1 MFKLFKKRAAPVATP
16 EKPKAIDWASMW
28 QSFINAQNA
37 EIREPVTLAQMR
49 LDGHAKDRGAVK
61 GMRMYNEH
69 KTKLQN
75 QWVNPLQSVNSGFG
89 NAQFAYYNYQTVN
102 YFQCYQ
108 LAQDPLF
115 TKVFNMLSNTPFSK
129 GGQLTQP
136 DGAEL
141 DEDAIEKAADRYHL
155 WEEIRSAV
163 RSSYVAGGCLIYLDF
178 GQTEEE
184 RGQPLRLRKA
194 NMRKFVG
201 FKHIDAINI
210 TAVNVNTI
218 DPTRQDYMKPD
229 LWYVIGL
236 GVVHRSHFLHF
247 EANPPELPMR
257 PLTLYFGM
265 PLTQLIKQDIANS
278 NLVSQGVANLINRS
292 RLVYLTADDTAFA
305 TDNAGQFRARLEWM
319 SMVQDNF
326 GVAPLKQGETVQ
338 QLTTALTGF
347 AENVEQCYLLVSA
360 KTDIPFTELM
370 GKSASGMNA
379 TGEGDRRKWYD
390 KCRTIQESV
399 KREILTMYGIVAG
412 KIGDG
417 KFVEFPDYVFNPLEE
432 ATEKELAENIKA
444 YTEVANGLVGL
455 GADPAGVVEW
465 LKSFKQFNLE
475 EIDFDTSAPGLEGY
489 DDDTDPDGT
498 PGGGLPRE
506 DITPKVLE
514 AVRAMN
520 ASEKVKDWR
529 STDTG
534 AHFPIKEGQTV
545 KEALDD
551 FKKKHKK
558 TSANP
563 SSYQEMAGAA
573 VQESLSKVVKQLKE
587 TVKPAGG
594 TEWYVDVPH
603 QDTKLRRPRHVDEAV
618 DAKSMVQ
625 LVDRILEQYDLPEQL
640 KQYLDENEDIKYPL
654 KMDAEKLFTKEAGSE
669 RTTIK
674 NTHDLIN
681 ELLSVWVEEYNW
693 DDNTAPEKRVEVE
706 DITQKAD
713 HPLMSFDE
721 PKGDTGFNR
730 PDGDGSSGAKIRVVV
745 KPVSD
750 ITNARKEMFTWYRN
764 NLQGKTVV
772 HPKLGEIKFSRKG
785 GTHSMHGAS
794 EEKIV
799 LIPHIKEII
808 STGTTDGWEPLKH
821 PRDDGFAEFAVVRNT
836 VAINGK
842 DTKVGC
848 FIAKDV
854 NGKIYYDL
862 FINKAADSYIP
873 EDVVRANNGLD
884 TYSMNKENE
893 VVNIFILS

>member
-1 MFKLFKKRAAPVATP
+1 MFKLFKKRAAPAIAP
-16 EKPKAIDWASMW
+16 EKPKEIDWASMW

-37 EIREPVTLAQMR
+37 EIREPMTLAQMR
-49 LDGHAKDRGAVK
+49 LDGHAKDRGAIK

-69 KTKLQN
+69 KAKLQN

-129 GGQLTQP
+129 GGQLTMP
-136 DGAEL
+136 EGADL
-141 DEDAIEKAADRYHL
+141 DEDAIEKAADRYRL
-155 WEEIRSAV
+155 WEEIRGAV

-178 GQTEEE
+178 GQSEEE
-184 RGQPLRLRKA
+184 RVQPLRLRKA
-194 NMRKFVG
+194 NMHKFVG

-218 DPTRQDYMKPD
+218 DPTRPDYMRPEE
-229 LWYVIGL
+229 WYVIGL

-347 AENVEQCYLLVSA
+347 AENVEQCYLLISA

-475 EIDFDTSAPGLEGY
+475 EVDFDTSAPGLEGY

-498 PGGGLPRE
+498 SGGGLPRE

-520 ASEKVKDWR
+520 ATEDKN
-529 STDTG
+529 G
-534 AHFPIKEGQTV
+534 CMH
-545 KEALDD
+545 DD
-551 FKKKHKK
+551 G
-558 TSANP
+558 N
-563 SSYQEMAGAA
+563 G
-573 VQESLSKVVKQLKE
+573 
-587 TVKPAGG
+587 
-594 TEWYVDVPH
+594 
-603 QDTKLRRPRHVDEAV
+603 R
-618 DAKSMVQ
+618 
-625 LVDRILEQYDLPEQL
+625 LV
-640 KQYLDENEDIKYPL
+640 
-654 KMDAEKLFTKEAGSE
+654 A
-669 RTTIK
+669 
-674 NTHDLIN
+674 
-681 ELLSVWVEEYNW
+681 
-693 DDNTAPEKRVEVE
+693 
-706 DITQKAD
+706 
-713 HPLMSFDE
+713 
-721 PKGDTGFNR
+721 KGDTGFKQ
-730 PDGDGSSGAKIRVVV
+730 PDGDGSSGTKIRVIV
-745 KPVSD
+745 KPVDD
-750 ITNARKEMFTWYRN
+750 IKVERKKTLEWYRA
-764 NLQGKTVV
+764 NLQGTTVE
-772 HPKLGEIKFSRKG
+772 HPDLGEIYFNGRAGSHAINKSG
-785 GTHSMHGAS
+785 S
-794 EEKIV
+794 EKLALV
-799 LIPHIKEII
+799 KYLPQLIK
-808 STGTTDGWEPLKH
+808 SGKTDGWGPLNKV
-821 PRDDGFAEFAVVRNT
+821 RSDGFTEFAIVKNN
-836 VAINGK
+836 ILLNGK
-842 DTKVGC
+842 DTEVGC
-848 FIAKDV
+848 FI
-854 NGKIYYDL
+854 GKHSDGKVYYDL
-862 FINKAADSYIP
+862 YIDKTVAGSP
-873 EDVVRANNGLD
+873 DFRVQSNNGLD
-884 TYSMNKENE
+884 TDSVNQENE

>member
-1 MFKLFKKRAAPVATP
+1 MFKLFKKRVAPVATP

-37 EIREPVTLAQMR
+37 EICEPMTLAQMR
-49 LDGHAKDRGAVK
+49 LDGHAKDRGWIK
-61 GMRMYNEH
+61 GVRMYNEH
-69 KTKLQN
+69 KAKLQN

-136 DGAEL
+136 EGADL
-141 DEDAIEKAADRYHL
+141 DENAIEKAADRYRL
-155 WEEIRSAV
+155 WEEIRGAV

-178 GQTEEE
+178 GQSEEE
-184 RGQPLRLRKA
+184 RVQPLRLRKA
-194 NMRKFVG
+194 NMHKFVG

-218 DPTRQDYMKPD
+218 DPTRPDYMRPEE
-229 LWYVIGL
+229 WYVIGL

-347 AENVEQCYLLVSA
+347 AENVEQCYLLISA

-498 PGGGLPRE
+498 SGGGLPRE

-520 ASEKVKDWR
+520 ATEDKN
-529 STDTG
+529 G
-534 AHFPIKEGQTV
+534 CMH
-545 KEALDD
+545 DD
-551 FKKKHKK
+551 GNGRFV
-558 TSANP
+558 A
-563 SSYQEMAGAA
+563 
-573 VQESLSKVVKQLKE
+573 
-587 TVKPAGG
+587 
-594 TEWYVDVPH
+594 
-603 QDTKLRRPRHVDEAV
+603 
-618 DAKSMVQ
+618 
-625 LVDRILEQYDLPEQL
+625 
-640 KQYLDENEDIKYPL
+640 
-654 KMDAEKLFTKEAGSE
+654 
-669 RTTIK
+669 
-674 NTHDLIN
+674 
-681 ELLSVWVEEYNW
+681 
-693 DDNTAPEKRVEVE
+693 
-706 DITQKAD
+706 
-713 HPLMSFDE
+713 
-721 PKGDTGFNR
+721 KGDTGFKQ
-730 PDGDGSSGAKIRVVV
+730 PDGDGSSGTKIRVIV
-745 KPVSD
+745 KPVDD
-750 ITNARKEMFTWYRN
+750 IKVERKKTLEWYRA
-764 NLQGKTVV
+764 NLQGTTVE
-772 HPKLGEIKFSRKG
+772 HPDLGEIYFNGRAGSHAINKSG
-785 GTHSMHGAS
+785 S
-794 EEKIV
+794 EKLALV
-799 LIPHIKEII
+799 KYLPQLIK
-808 STGTTDGWEPLKH
+808 SGKTDGWGPLNKV
-821 PRDDGFAEFAVVRNT
+821 RSDGFTEFAIVKNN
-836 VAINGK
+836 ILLNGK
-842 DTKVGC
+842 DTEVGC
-848 FIAKDV
+848 FI
-854 NGKIYYDL
+854 GKHSDGKVYYDL
-862 FINKAADSYIP
+862 YIDKTVAGSP
-873 EDVVRANNGLD
+873 DFRVQSNNGLD
-884 TYSMNKENE
+884 TDSVNQENE

>member
-1 MFKLFKKRAAPVATP
+1 MFKLFKKRTAPAIAP

-28 QSFINAQNA
+28 QSFVNAQNA
-37 EIREPVTLAQMR
+37 EIREPMTLAQMR
-49 LDGHAKDRGAVK
+49 LDGQAKDRGSVK

-69 KTKLQN
+69 KAKLQN

-136 DGAEL
+136 EGADL
-141 DEDAIEKAADRYHL
+141 DEDAIEKAADRYRL
-155 WEEIRSAV
+155 WEEIRGAV

-178 GQTEEE
+178 GQSEEE

-218 DPTRQDYMKPD
+218 DPTRPDYMRPEE
-229 LWYVIGL
+229 WYVIGL

-347 AENVEQCYLLVSA
+347 AENVEQCYLLISA

-520 ASEKVKDWR
+520 ATEDKNGCMHD
-529 STDTG
+529 DG
-534 AHFPIKEGQTV
+534 NGQFV
-545 KEALDD
+545 
-551 FKKKHKK
+551 
-558 TSANP
+558 S
-563 SSYQEMAGAA
+563 
-573 VQESLSKVVKQLKE
+573 
-587 TVKPAGG
+587 
-594 TEWYVDVPH
+594 
-603 QDTKLRRPRHVDEAV
+603 
-618 DAKSMVQ
+618 
-625 LVDRILEQYDLPEQL
+625 
-640 KQYLDENEDIKYPL
+640 
-654 KMDAEKLFTKEAGSE
+654 
-669 RTTIK
+669 
-674 NTHDLIN
+674 
-681 ELLSVWVEEYNW
+681 
-693 DDNTAPEKRVEVE
+693 
-706 DITQKAD
+706 
-713 HPLMSFDE
+713 
-721 PKGDTGFNR
+721 KGDTGFNQ
-730 PDGDGSSGAKIRVVV
+730 PDGDDSSG
-745 KPVSD
+745 D
-750 ITNARKEMFTWYRN
+750 ITPEQQQKIDSVKIDFSKDNI
-764 NLQGKTVV
+764 L
-772 HPKLGEIKFSRKG
+772 PKLNQDTIDELGPDADKEVLLKKSVLDRNKTEHPEVKEPDYNTLVASALYRPEFVMPGNKFKPYVNLIARVGEKRSSVVLLDLDCTKDKCEIVHMHWLRNKSRK
-785 GTHSMHGAS
+785 AL
-794 EEKIV
+794 EKKSNK
-799 LIPHIKEII
+799 IK
-808 STGTTDGWEPLKH
+808 
-821 PRDDGFAEFAVVRNT
+821 
-836 VAINGK
+836 
-842 DTKVGC
+842 
-848 FIAKDV
+848 
-854 NGKIYYDL
+854 
-862 FINKAADSYIP
+862 
-873 EDVVRANNGLD
+873 
-884 TYSMNKENE
+884 KE
-893 VVNIFILS
+893 S

>member
-16 EKPKAIDWASMW
+16 EKPKAIDWANMW

-37 EIREPVTLAQMR
+37 EIREPMTLAQMR
-49 LDGHAKDRGAVK
+49 LDGQAKDRGSVK

-69 KTKLQN
+69 KAKLQN

-136 DGAEL
+136 EGAEL
-141 DEDAIEKAADRYHL
+141 DEDAIEKAADRYRL

-218 DPTRQDYMKPD
+218 DPTRQDYMRPD
-229 LWYVIGL
+229 MWYVIGL

-347 AENVEQCYLLVSA
+347 AENVEQCYLLISA

-520 ASEKVKDWR
+520 ATEDKNGCMHD
-529 STDTG
+529 DG
-534 AHFPIKEGQTV
+534 NGQFV
-545 KEALDD
+545 
-551 FKKKHKK
+551 
-558 TSANP
+558 
-563 SSYQEMAGAA
+563 
-573 VQESLSKVVKQLKE
+573 SK
-587 TVKPAGG
+587 
-594 TEWYVDVPH
+594 
-603 QDTKLRRPRHVDEAV
+603 
-618 DAKSMVQ
+618 S
-625 LVDRILEQYDLPEQL
+625 
-640 KQYLDENEDIKYPL
+640 
-654 KMDAEKLFTKEAGSE
+654 
-669 RTTIK
+669 
-674 NTHDLIN
+674 
-681 ELLSVWVEEYNW
+681 
-693 DDNTAPEKRVEVE
+693 
-706 DITQKAD
+706 
-713 HPLMSFDE
+713 
-721 PKGDTGFNR
+721 DTGFNQ

-884 TYSMNKENE
+884 IDSVNQENK
-893 VVNIFILS
+893 VVNIFILNKE

>member
-16 EKPKAIDWASMW
+16 EKPKAIDWANMW

-37 EIREPVTLAQMR
+37 EIREPMTLAQMR
-49 LDGHAKDRGAVK
+49 LDGQAKDRGSVK

-69 KTKLQN
+69 KAKLQN

-136 DGAEL
+136 EEAEL

-218 DPTRQDYMKPD
+218 DPTRQDYMRPD
-229 LWYVIGL
+229 MWYVIGL

-347 AENVEQCYLLVSA
+347 AENVEQCYLLISA

-514 AVRAMN
+514 AIRAMN
-520 ASEKVKDWR
+520 ATEDKN
-529 STDTG
+529 G
-534 AHFPIKEGQTV
+534 CMH
-545 KEALDD
+545 DD
-551 FKKKHKK
+551 GNGRFV
-558 TSANP
+558 A
-563 SSYQEMAGAA
+563 
-573 VQESLSKVVKQLKE
+573 
-587 TVKPAGG
+587 
-594 TEWYVDVPH
+594 
-603 QDTKLRRPRHVDEAV
+603 
-618 DAKSMVQ
+618 
-625 LVDRILEQYDLPEQL
+625 
-640 KQYLDENEDIKYPL
+640 
-654 KMDAEKLFTKEAGSE
+654 
-669 RTTIK
+669 
-674 NTHDLIN
+674 
-681 ELLSVWVEEYNW
+681 
-693 DDNTAPEKRVEVE
+693 
-706 DITQKAD
+706 
-713 HPLMSFDE
+713 
-721 PKGDTGFNR
+721 KGDTGFNQ
-730 PDGDGSSGAKIRVVV
+730 PDGDGSSGEHVEEFGPRFDGLKGKAAIDKLLETKQGFVPNAFDRRDLGGIHLIWGDDNKGLQHIIKRRQET
-745 KPVSD
+745 KQD
-750 ITNARKEMFTWYRN
+750 INRLFQ
-764 NLQGKTVV
+764 NLADVIETGFLTYN
-772 HPKLGEIKFSRKG
+772 PRTGRFEINKND
-785 GTHSMHGAS
+785 H
-794 EEKIV
+794 
-799 LIPHIKEII
+799 
-808 STGTTDGWEPLKH
+808 
-821 PRDDGFAEFAVVRNT
+821 
-836 VAINGK
+836 VAIVSPTYKNNRFQFVLTAFEIRKING
-842 DTKVGC
+842 
-848 FIAKDV
+848 
-854 NGKIYYDL
+854 
-862 FINKAADSYIP
+862 DS
-873 EDVVRANNGLD
+873 
-884 TYSMNKENE
+884 
-893 VVNIFILS
+893 

>member
-16 EKPKAIDWASMW
+16 EKPKAIDWASLW

-115 TKVFNMLSNTPFSK
+115 TKAFNMLSNTPFSK

-136 DGAEL
+136 EGADL
-141 DEDAIEKAADRYHL
+141 DEDAIEKAADRYRL

-178 GQTEEE
+178 GQSEEE

-347 AENVEQCYLLVSA
+347 AENVEQCYLLISA

-455 GADPAGVVEW
+455 GADPARVVEW

-520 ASEKVKDWR
+520 ATEDKN
-529 STDTG
+529 G
-534 AHFPIKEGQTV
+534 CMH
-545 KEALDD
+545 DD
-551 FKKKHKK
+551 GNGRFV
-558 TSANP
+558 A
-563 SSYQEMAGAA
+563 
-573 VQESLSKVVKQLKE
+573 
-587 TVKPAGG
+587 
-594 TEWYVDVPH
+594 
-603 QDTKLRRPRHVDEAV
+603 
-618 DAKSMVQ
+618 
-625 LVDRILEQYDLPEQL
+625 
-640 KQYLDENEDIKYPL
+640 
-654 KMDAEKLFTKEAGSE
+654 
-669 RTTIK
+669 
-674 NTHDLIN
+674 
-681 ELLSVWVEEYNW
+681 
-693 DDNTAPEKRVEVE
+693 
-706 DITQKAD
+706 
-713 HPLMSFDE
+713 
-721 PKGDTGFNR
+721 KGDTGFNQ
-730 PDGDGSSGAKIRVVV
+730 PGGDGSSGTRIRVIV
-745 KPVSD
+745 KPVDD
-750 ITNARKEMFTWYRN
+750 IKAERKKTLEWYRT
-764 NLQGKTVV
+764 NLQGTTVE
-772 HPKLGEIKFSRKG
+772 HPDLGEIYFNGKAGSHAINKSG
-785 GTHSMHGAS
+785 S
-794 EEKIV
+794 EKLALV
-799 LIPHIKEII
+799 KYLPQLIK
-808 STGTTDGWEPLKH
+808 SGKTDGWGPLNKV
-821 PRDDGFAEFAVVRNT
+821 RNDGFLEFAIVKSN
-836 VAINGK
+836 ILMNGK
-842 DTKVGC
+842 DTEVGC
-848 FIAKDV
+848 FI
-854 NGKIYYDL
+854 GKHSDGKVYYDL
-862 FINKAADSYIP
+862 YI
-873 EDVVRANNGLD
+873 DKTVVGSPDFRVQSNNGLD
-884 TYSMNKENE
+884 TDSVKQENE
-893 VVNIFILS
+893 VVNIFILNKKET

>member
-1 MFKLFKKRAAPVATP
+1 MFKLFKKRTAPVATP
-16 EKPKAIDWASMW
+16 EKPKAIDWTNMW

-37 EIREPVTLAQMR
+37 EIREPMTLAQMR
-49 LDGHAKDRGAVK
+49 LDGQAKDRGAIK

-69 KTKLQN
+69 KAKLQN

-136 DGAEL
+136 EGADL

-163 RSSYVAGGCLIYLDF
+163 RSSYVAGGCLVYLDF
-178 GQTEEE
+178 GQSEEE

-218 DPTRQDYMKPD
+218 DPTRQDYMRPD
-229 LWYVIGL
+229 MWYVIGL

-347 AENVEQCYLLVSA
+347 AENVEQCYLLISA

-520 ASEKVKDWR
+520 ATKD
-529 STDTG
+529 DKG
-534 AHFPIKEGQTV
+534 NLH
-545 KEALDD
+545 DD
-551 FKKKHKK
+551 GNGRFV
-558 TSANP
+558 S
-563 SSYQEMAGAA
+563 
-573 VQESLSKVVKQLKE
+573 
-587 TVKPAGG
+587 
-594 TEWYVDVPH
+594 
-603 QDTKLRRPRHVDEAV
+603 
-618 DAKSMVQ
+618 
-625 LVDRILEQYDLPEQL
+625 
-640 KQYLDENEDIKYPL
+640 
-654 KMDAEKLFTKEAGSE
+654 
-669 RTTIK
+669 
-674 NTHDLIN
+674 
-681 ELLSVWVEEYNW
+681 
-693 DDNTAPEKRVEVE
+693 
-706 DITQKAD
+706 
-713 HPLMSFDE
+713 
-721 PKGDTGFNR
+721 KGDTGFNQ
-730 PDGDGSSGAKIRVVV
+730 PDGDSSSGDTMRIECHVELDGTQICSLADSKMSHKAYRKFVGKWYKDNYAGKPETSPVLGTVQFNMRGWGETESVNLVNVDNLRFLPAV
-745 KPVSD
+745 KPILRKSRDILKEPPKHDRTDQISGFERVFSKVTLDGNEHTISFLVATDPRGKKFYTLDLPETTVLKLQKKKPEDIADNGEHQVSTD
-750 ITNARKEMFTWYRN
+750 NS
-764 NLQGKTVV
+764 L
-772 HPKLGEIKFSRKG
+772 
-785 GTHSMHGAS
+785 S
-794 EEKIV
+794 EERRIV
-799 LIPHIKEII
+799 
-808 STGTTDGWEPLKH
+808 
-821 PRDDGFAEFAVVRNT
+821 N
-836 VAINGK
+836 
-842 DTKVGC
+842 
-848 FIAKDV
+848 
-854 NGKIYYDL
+854 L
-862 FINKAADSYIP
+862 FI
-873 EDVVRANNGLD
+873 ED
-884 TYSMNKENE
+884 
-893 VVNIFILS
+893 

>member
-1 MFKLFKKRAAPVATP
+1 MFKLFKKRAAPVVTP
-16 EKPKAIDWASMW
+16 EKPKAIDWANMW

-37 EIREPVTLAQMR
+37 EIREPMTLAQMR
-49 LDGHAKDRGAVK
+49 LDGQAKDRGAVK

-69 KTKLQN
+69 KAKLQN

-136 DGAEL
+136 EGAEL

-218 DPTRQDYMKPD
+218 DPTRQDYMRPD
-229 LWYVIGL
+229 MWYVIGL

-520 ASEKVKDWR
+520 AERPFD
-529 STDTG
+529 
-534 AHFPIKEGQTV
+534 E
-545 KEALDD
+545 
-551 FKKKHKK
+551 
-558 TSANP
+558 
-563 SSYQEMAGAA
+563 
-573 VQESLSKVVKQLKE
+573 SKVNRDEKGRFSSKGYRGSGTPLPE
-587 TVKPAGG
+587 TISKGNQSWGKGVYFTSKPESARWYGEDV
-594 TEWYVDVPH
+594 TEYDVAFDNPLEI
-603 QDTKLRRPRHVDEAV
+603 DGSSPEKYEEIEKIYGKIGSDEFNEAV
-618 DAKSMVQ
+618 RKAGFGGIIVHNPDDRPTDYYIDFDETEKTGTPFDYLQYTIDKYNADEKLSPELKTRLIRDAK
-625 LVDRILEQYDLPEQL
+625 
-640 KQYLDENEDIKYPL
+640 KNIKPL
-654 KMDAEKLFTKEAGSE
+654 K
-669 RTTIK
+669 
-674 NTHDLIN
+674 
-681 ELLSVWVEEYNW
+681 
-693 DDNTAPEKRVEVE
+693 
-706 DITQKAD
+706 
-713 HPLMSFDE
+713 
-721 PKGDTGFNR
+721 TGFNQ
-730 PDGDGSSGAKIRVVV
+730 PDGDGSSGEHVEEFGPRFDGLKGKAAIDKLLETKQGFVPNAFDRRDLGGIHLIWGDDNKGLQHIIKRRQET
-745 KPVSD
+745 KQD
-750 ITNARKEMFTWYRN
+750 INRLFQ
-764 NLQGKTVV
+764 NLADVIETGFLTYN
-772 HPKLGEIKFSRKG
+772 PRTGRFEINKND
-785 GTHSMHGAS
+785 H
-794 EEKIV
+794 
-799 LIPHIKEII
+799 
-808 STGTTDGWEPLKH
+808 
-821 PRDDGFAEFAVVRNT
+821 
-836 VAINGK
+836 VAIVSPTYKNNRFQFVLTAFEIRKING
-842 DTKVGC
+842 
-848 FIAKDV
+848 
-854 NGKIYYDL
+854 
-862 FINKAADSYIP
+862 DS
-873 EDVVRANNGLD
+873 
-884 TYSMNKENE
+884 
-893 VVNIFILS
+893 

>member
-1 MFKLFKKRAAPVATP
+1 MFKLFKKRAAPAIAP
-16 EKPKAIDWASMW
+16 EKPNTINWAGMW

-37 EIREPVTLAQMR
+37 EICEPMTLAQMR
-49 LDGHAKDRGAVK
+49 LNGQAKDRGAVK

-69 KTKLQN
+69 KAKLQN

-136 DGAEL
+136 EGADL
-141 DEDAIEKAADRYHL
+141 DEDAIEKAADRYRL

-163 RSSYVAGGCLIYLDF
+163 RSSYVAGGCLIYMDF
-178 GQTEEE
+178 GQNEEE
-184 RGQPLRLRKA
+184 RSRPLRLRKA

-218 DPTRQDYMKPD
+218 DPTRHDYMRPEE
-229 LWYVIGL
+229 WYVIGL

-390 KCRTIQESV
+390 KCRTVQESV

-520 ASEKVKDWR
+520 ATE
-529 STDTG
+529 
-534 AHFPIKEGQTV
+534 
-545 KEALDD
+545 DD
-551 FKKKHKK
+551 KG
-558 TSANP
+558 N
-563 SSYQEMAGAA
+563 
-573 VQESLSKVVKQLKE
+573 L
-587 TVKPAGG
+587 
-594 TEWYVDVPH
+594 
-603 QDTKLRRPRHVDEAV
+603 
-618 DAKSMVQ
+618 
-625 LVDRILEQYDLPEQL
+625 
-640 KQYLDENEDIKYPL
+640 
-654 KMDAEKLFTKEAGSE
+654 
-669 RTTIK
+669 
-674 NTHDLIN
+674 HDDGN
-681 ELLSVWVEEYNW
+681 GRFVS
-693 DDNTAPEKRVEVE
+693 
-706 DITQKAD
+706 
-713 HPLMSFDE
+713 
-721 PKGDTGFNR
+721 KGDTGFNQ
-730 PDGDGSSGAKIRVVV
+730 PDGGDSSGTKIRVIV
-745 KPVSD
+745 KPVDD
-750 ITNARKEMFTWYRN
+750 IKAERKKTLEWYRA
-764 NLQGKTVV
+764 NLQGTTVE
-772 HPKLGEIKFSRKG
+772 HPDLGEIYFNGRAGSHAINKSG
-785 GTHSMHGAS
+785 S
-794 EEKIV
+794 EKLALV
-799 LIPHIKEII
+799 KYLPQLIKN
-808 STGTTDGWEPLKH
+808 GKTDGWGPLNKV
-821 PRDDGFAEFAVVRNT
+821 RSDGFTEFAIVKNN
-836 VAINGK
+836 ILLNGK
-842 DTKVGC
+842 DTEVGC
-848 FIAKDV
+848 FI
-854 NGKIYYDL
+854 GKHSDGKVYYDL
-862 FINKAADSYIP
+862 YIDKTVAGSP
-873 EDVVRANNGLD
+873 DFRVQSNNGLD
-884 TYSMNKENE
+884 TDSVNQENE

>member
-1 MFKLFKKRAAPVATP
+1 MFKLFKKRAAPAIAP
-16 EKPKAIDWASMW
+16 EKPKAIDWANMW

-37 EIREPVTLAQMR
+37 EIREPMTLAQMR
-49 LDGHAKDRGAVK
+49 LDGQAKDRGAVK

-69 KTKLQN
+69 KAKLQN

-136 DGAEL
+136 EGAEL
-141 DEDAIEKAADRYHL
+141 DEDAIEKAADRYRL

-218 DPTRQDYMKPD
+218 DPTRPDYMRPD
-229 LWYVIGL
+229 MWYVIGL

-347 AENVEQCYLLVSA
+347 AENVEQCYLLISA

-498 PGGGLPRE
+498 PGGGLLRE
-506 DITPKVLE
+506 DITSKVLE

-520 ASEKVKDWR
+520 ATKD
-529 STDTG
+529 DKG
-534 AHFPIKEGQTV
+534 NLHDEGNGRFV
-545 KEALDD
+545 
-551 FKKKHKK
+551 
-558 TSANP
+558 S
-563 SSYQEMAGAA
+563 
-573 VQESLSKVVKQLKE
+573 
-587 TVKPAGG
+587 
-594 TEWYVDVPH
+594 
-603 QDTKLRRPRHVDEAV
+603 
-618 DAKSMVQ
+618 
-625 LVDRILEQYDLPEQL
+625 
-640 KQYLDENEDIKYPL
+640 
-654 KMDAEKLFTKEAGSE
+654 
-669 RTTIK
+669 
-674 NTHDLIN
+674 
-681 ELLSVWVEEYNW
+681 
-693 DDNTAPEKRVEVE
+693 
-706 DITQKAD
+706 
-713 HPLMSFDE
+713 
-721 PKGDTGFNR
+721 KGDTGFNQ
-730 PDGDGSSGAKIRVVV
+730 PDGDGSSGKDVFGEAFHEFTHRPKEAIEKLLWEKRGYVPAAIHKDGVGDIDFVWGEDGPQGYGLAHIIERRTLEGHDGVEFAQSIPDIIENGEVDFKHQKLGRLYISSKDKRVVIRL
-745 KPVSD
+745 D
-750 ITNARKEMFTWYRN
+750 WNGTERN
-764 NLQGKTVV
+764 WLATAFYAT
-772 HPKLGEIKFSRKG
+772 E
-785 GTHSMHGAS
+785 
-794 EEKIV
+794 
-799 LIPHIKEII
+799 
-808 STGTTDGWEPLKH
+808 
-821 PRDDGFAEFAVVRNT
+821 
-836 VAINGK
+836 
-842 DTKVGC
+842 
-848 FIAKDV
+848 
-854 NGKIYYDL
+854 
-862 FINKAADSYIP
+862 
-873 EDVVRANNGLD
+873 
-884 TYSMNKENE
+884 
-893 VVNIFILS
+893 

>member
-37 EIREPVTLAQMR
+37 EIREPMTLAQMR
-49 LDGHAKDRGAVK
+49 LDGQAKDRGAIK

-69 KTKLQN
+69 KAKLQN

-129 GGQLTQP
+129 GGQLTLP
-136 DGAEL
+136 EGAEL

-178 GQTEEE
+178 GQSEEE

-218 DPTRQDYMKPD
+218 DPTRQDYMRPD
-229 LWYVIGL
+229 MWYVIGL

-520 ASEKVKDWR
+520 ATED
-529 STDTG
+529 D
-534 AHFPIKEGQTV
+534 EGN
-545 KEALDD
+545 LHDD
-551 FKKKHKK
+551 GNGRFV
-558 TSANP
+558 S
-563 SSYQEMAGAA
+563 
-573 VQESLSKVVKQLKE
+573 
-587 TVKPAGG
+587 
-594 TEWYVDVPH
+594 
-603 QDTKLRRPRHVDEAV
+603 
-618 DAKSMVQ
+618 
-625 LVDRILEQYDLPEQL
+625 
-640 KQYLDENEDIKYPL
+640 
-654 KMDAEKLFTKEAGSE
+654 
-669 RTTIK
+669 
-674 NTHDLIN
+674 
-681 ELLSVWVEEYNW
+681 
-693 DDNTAPEKRVEVE
+693 
-706 DITQKAD
+706 
-713 HPLMSFDE
+713 
-721 PKGDTGFNR
+721 KGDTGFNQ
-730 PDGDGSSGAKIRVVV
+730 PDGDGSSGTKIRVIV
-745 KPVSD
+745 KPVDD
-750 ITNARKEMFTWYRN
+750 IKAERKKTLEWYRA
-764 NLQGKTVV
+764 NLQGTTVE
-772 HPKLGEIKFSRKG
+772 HPDLGEIYFNGRAGSHAINKSG
-785 GTHSMHGAS
+785 S
-794 EEKIV
+794 EKLALV
-799 LIPHIKEII
+799 KYLPQLIK
-808 STGTTDGWEPLKH
+808 SGKTDGWGPLNKV
-821 PRDDGFAEFAVVRNT
+821 RSDGFTEFAIVKNN
-836 VAINGK
+836 ILLNGK
-842 DTKVGC
+842 DTEVGC
-848 FIAKDV
+848 FI
-854 NGKIYYDL
+854 GKHSDGKVYYDL
-862 FINKAADSYIP
+862 YIDKTVAGSP
-873 EDVVRANNGLD
+873 DFRVQSNNGLD
-884 TYSMNKENE
+884 TDSVNQENE

>member
-16 EKPKAIDWASMW
+16 EKPKAIDWANMW

-37 EIREPVTLAQMR
+37 EIREPMTLAQMR
-49 LDGHAKDRGAVK
+49 LDGQAKDRGAIK

-69 KTKLQN
+69 KAKLQN

-136 DGAEL
+136 EGAEL

-218 DPTRQDYMKPD
+218 DPTRQDYMRPD
-229 LWYVIGL
+229 MWYVIGL

-347 AENVEQCYLLVSA
+347 AENVEQCYLLISA

-514 AVRAMN
+514 AVRALN
-520 ASEKVKDWR
+520 AKKDANGCMH
-529 STDTG
+529 DDG
-534 AHFPIKEGQTV
+534 NGQFV
-545 KEALDD
+545 
-551 FKKKHKK
+551 
-558 TSANP
+558 S
-563 SSYQEMAGAA
+563 
-573 VQESLSKVVKQLKE
+573 
-587 TVKPAGG
+587 
-594 TEWYVDVPH
+594 
-603 QDTKLRRPRHVDEAV
+603 
-618 DAKSMVQ
+618 
-625 LVDRILEQYDLPEQL
+625 
-640 KQYLDENEDIKYPL
+640 
-654 KMDAEKLFTKEAGSE
+654 
-669 RTTIK
+669 
-674 NTHDLIN
+674 
-681 ELLSVWVEEYNW
+681 
-693 DDNTAPEKRVEVE
+693 
-706 DITQKAD
+706 
-713 HPLMSFDE
+713 
-721 PKGDTGFNR
+721 KGDTGFNQ
-730 PDGDGSSGAKIRVVV
+730 PDGDGSSGDTMSIECHVEIDGTQICSLADSKMSHKAYRKFVGKWYKDNCATKPETSPVLGVVQFHMSGWDETESINLVNLDNLRFLPAV
-745 KPVSD
+745 KPILRKSRDIISESPNHGRRDQISGFERVFSKVTLDGNEHTISFLVATDPRGKKFYTLDLPETTVQKLQKKKPEDIADNGEHQVSTD
-750 ITNARKEMFTWYRN
+750 NS
-764 NLQGKTVV
+764 L
-772 HPKLGEIKFSRKG
+772 
-785 GTHSMHGAS
+785 S
-794 EEKIV
+794 EERRIV
-799 LIPHIKEII
+799 
-808 STGTTDGWEPLKH
+808 
-821 PRDDGFAEFAVVRNT
+821 N
-836 VAINGK
+836 
-842 DTKVGC
+842 
-848 FIAKDV
+848 
-854 NGKIYYDL
+854 L
-862 FINKAADSYIP
+862 FI
-873 EDVVRANNGLD
+873 ED
-884 TYSMNKENE
+884 
-893 VVNIFILS
+893 

>member
-1 MFKLFKKRAAPVATP
+1 MFKLFKKRAAPVAAP
-16 EKPKAIDWASMW
+16 EKPKAIDWAIMW

-37 EIREPVTLAQMR
+37 EIREPMTLAQMR
-49 LDGHAKDRGAVK
+49 LDGQAKDRGAIK

-69 KTKLQN
+69 KAKLQN

-89 NAQFAYYNYQTVN
+89 NAQFAYYNYQAVN

-136 DGAEL
+136 EGAEL
-141 DEDAIEKAADRYHL
+141 DEDAIEKAADRYRL

-218 DPTRQDYMKPD
+218 DPTRQDYMRPD
-229 LWYVIGL
+229 MWYVIGL

-347 AENVEQCYLLVSA
+347 AENVEQCYLLISA

-520 ASEKVKDWR
+520 AERPFDESKVNRDEKGRFSSKGYRGSGTPLPENIIKGNQSWGKGVYFTSKPESARWYGEDVTEYDVAFDNPLEIDGSSPEKYEEIEKIYGKIGSDEFNEAVRKAGFGGIIVHNPDNR
-529 STDTG
+529 STDYYIDFDETEKTG
-534 AHFPIKEGQTV
+534 TPFDYLQYTIDKYN
-545 KEALDD
+545 
-551 FKKKHKK
+551 
-558 TSANP
+558 AN
-563 SSYQEMAGAA
+563 EK
-573 VQESLSKVVKQLKE
+573 LSPELKAQLI
-587 TVKPAGG
+587 
-594 TEWYVDVPH
+594 
-603 QDTKLRRPRHVDEAV
+603 R
-618 DAKSMVQ
+618 DAK
-625 LVDRILEQYDLPEQL
+625 
-640 KQYLDENEDIKYPL
+640 KNIKPL
-654 KMDAEKLFTKEAGSE
+654 K
-669 RTTIK
+669 
-674 NTHDLIN
+674 
-681 ELLSVWVEEYNW
+681 
-693 DDNTAPEKRVEVE
+693 
-706 DITQKAD
+706 
-713 HPLMSFDE
+713 
-721 PKGDTGFNR
+721 TGFNQ

-750 ITNARKEMFTWYRN
+750 ITNARKEMFTW
-764 NLQGKTVV
+764 
-772 HPKLGEIKFSRKG
+772 
-785 GTHSMHGAS
+785 
-794 EEKIV
+794 
-799 LIPHIKEII
+799 
-808 STGTTDGWEPLKH
+808 
-821 PRDDGFAEFAVVRNT
+821 
-836 VAINGK
+836 
-842 DTKVGC
+842 
-848 FIAKDV
+848 
-854 NGKIYYDL
+854 
-862 FINKAADSYIP
+862 
-873 EDVVRANNGLD
+873 
-884 TYSMNKENE
+884 
-893 VVNIFILS
+893 